1 VFKGVLTQNQY
12 QIKKFRGANSMK
24 QIYSIQKL
32 SLIFKVYI
40 AMLFIVFSE
49 LQYTELEYLPFG
61 NVYRRDLAI
70 RGLSIRGF
78 AYSRLGF
85 CS

>member
-1 VFKGVLTQNQY
+1 MFKGVLTQNQY

-49 LQYTELEYLPFG
+49 FEYTELEYLSFG
-61 NVYRRDLAI
+61 NVYFILLDVLLQFFLNI
-70 RGLSIRGF
+70 NSKKI
-78 AYSRLGF
+78 SNI
-85 CS
+85 